1 MLRTLAMVMFAQ
13 IAGGEVIDRIAVT
26 VGNRVITE
34 SMVVSEIRLSAF
46 QDGKEPDFSPASKRS
61 VAERLVDR
69 MLLIQEMDDSRYPEP
84 AMADILDEIAEFQKE
99 HFPNEEAFRK
109 ELQRRAIDETE
120 LRQFFQL
127 QYRTLQFIE
136 VRFRTGI
143 QVSSEEIAAYFD
155 TQVKPQYV
163 KENRAVPA
171 LEDVSEEIESILVSQ
186 RVDAATEEWLKQ
198 SRSLAR
204 IKFREEALQ

>member
-46 QDGKEPDFSPASKRS
+46 QDSKEPDFSPASKRS
-61 VAERLVDR
+61 AAERLVDR

-109 ELQRRAIDETE
+109 ELARRAIDETE
-120 LRQFFQL
+120 LRQYFQL

-155 TQVKPQYV
+155 AQVKPQYV
-163 KENRAVPA
+163 KENRTVPA

-186 RVDAATEEWLKQ
+186 RVDAATEDWLKQ